1 MPTRRTLELVII
13 TVVAS
18 RPIFA
23 LAKLWAHKTLADT
36 APGGLAHGAA
46 EIVSVAA

>member
-1 MPTRRTLELVII
+1 MPTRRTLELVLIAI
-13 TVVAS
+13 VAS

-23 LAKLWAHKTLADT
+23 LARVWAHKTLADT